1 MYFTYR
7 KIKCHLSTQ
16 TQQTSMNFALRWV
29 PCTPIVPFIDK
40 SIPEIC
46 NIFLLMHI
54 KQRER
59 YHKVLCSKCLNT
71 FQVVFFL
78 LLNLRIMSSLMSKVV
93 QVFYFLSWACARFF
107 FLPHWPC
114 TFFFLELPPPLPQL
128 LMVHP

>member
-107 FLPHWPC
+107 FCHIGHAR
-114 TFFFLELPPPLPQL
+114 FFFWNCHPPSPNF
-128 LMVHP
+128 